1 MQFVNASKNSLIM
14 DSNKK
19 INKANY
25 IISFKENNNLFDD
38 VMNCL
43 FIPNKK
49 LLKQTVKQY
58 NIDKNLLIYGF
69 GEGRYKIYRLEWCI

>member
-1 MQFVNASKNSLIM
+1 MQFVNASKNSVIM
-14 DSNKK
+14 KSNKK
-19 INKANY
+19 IHKANY
-25 IISFKENNNLFDD
+25 IISFKENNNIFGD
-38 VMNCL
+38 VIKGL

-69 GEGRYKIYRLEWCI
+69 CEGKYTIYRLEWCI